1 MISPDTR
8 AYSTDFGYGS
18 RYGADP
24 TEELCREDRWYVK
37 PFVINKHGRLVFP
50 ANFLG
55 ELDFSVLE
63 SLDQF
68 TTVIGRDF
76 EAKAPTGTD
85 ILGRVEA
92 GSYPGRFEL
101 LRDLGQN
108 LYWANRYSI
117 TMFDRRPTRWRDLAK
132 RRDDVF
138 LPVLTPWEDSVRK
151 VAAVEQA
158 FRALPAT
165 WDAQAEETIFGLLF
179 DLFRTKLYHA
189 TELPPIKPTVAE
201 FLAQPD
207 ALTFVM
213 PEYDPDF
220 PVFTTEDIFD
230 AHEDV
235 PELEALMR
243 WAMVLHNQYP
253 WDRSLT
259 ELRGPGQIGDDD
271 FVVAFHPRTRDVMAF
286 IERVKR
292 PAAVPGYTAS
302 GQPRV
307 ARPEAVEPAAP
318 YPPVRVREAFA
329 VQPRLE
335 ALAIVRGE
343 HVCSNADVI
352 RNTSFSWSPMTAD
365 EIAAKTGI
373 EQRRYSSREP
383 EELALHATRAALAKS
398 GRSAAEIGAVLVSTC
413 TSNRQIPSIACWL
426 SGELGLQQTHASVD
440 MVAACAGLPYGMSE
454 AVRQLQ
460 EVRRPVLLVCV
471 EKFSD
476 KIGSVRTSRMIFGDG
491 AAAMVIGPAADG
503 QAGDVEVVQTYASG
517 PHSEVNSI
525 IWPNS
530 EFDGDI
536 TVYGPEVKALVQ
548 RYLTQML
555 GELGTEPDP
564 DDPGRP
570 LLESIE
576 LIIPHQAN
584 KTMILNLAGKAGL
597 AADQLYFN
605 VERMGNVSAASIPI
619 AVHDAVRDGVI
630 TRPVR
635 VFAPGFGA
643 GAVGGYAVMRIDP
656 AIVADE
662 VELDILQETDL
673 PAAPVAGGTSD
684 DIRAAFGE

>member
-1 MISPDTR
+1 
-8 AYSTDFGYGS
+8 
-18 RYGADP
+18 
-24 TEELCREDRWYVK
+24 VK
-37 PFVINKHGRLVFP
+37 PFVVNRHGRLVFP

-55 ELDFSVLE
+55 DLDFSVLE
-63 SLDQF
+63 TLEQF
-68 TTVIGRDF
+68 TAVIGRDF

-85 ILGRVEA
+85 ILARVESGA
-92 GSYPGRFEL
+92 YPGRFEL

-108 LYWANRYSI
+108 LYWVNRYAI
-117 TMFDRRPTRWRDLAK
+117 TMFDKRPTRWRDLPK

-138 LPVLTPWEDSVRK
+138 LPVLTPWEDSERK
-151 VAAVEQA
+151 VAAVERA
-158 FRALPAT
+158 FQALPAT
-165 WDAQAEETIFGLLF
+165 WDIDTENKVFDLMFG
-179 DLFRTKLYHA
+179 LFRTKLHHA
-189 TELPPIKPTVAE
+189 TELPAIKPTVAE
-201 FLAQPD
+201 FLDQPE

-213 PEYDPDF
+213 PEYDPDY
-220 PVFTTEDIFD
+220 PVFRTEDILD
-230 AHEDV
+230 AHEEV

-253 WDRSLT
+253 WDRSRT
-259 ELRGPGQIGDDD
+259 ELRGPGEIGDDD

-286 IERVKR
+286 IERVKQS
-292 PAAVPGYTAS
+292 ASS
-302 GQPRV
+302 GQGALSGQGTADQAGV
-307 ARPEAVEPAAP
+307 ARPETIEAVEPAAP

-329 VQPRLE
+329 VQPKLE

-343 HVCSNADVI
+343 HVCANADVI
-352 RNTSFSWSPMTAD
+352 RNASFSWSPMSAG

-373 EQRRYSSREP
+373 EQRRYTSREP
-383 EELALHATRAALAKS
+383 EQLALPAARAALAKS
-398 GRSAAEIGAVLVSTC
+398 GRSPAEIGAVLVSTC
-413 TSNRQIPSIACWL
+413 TSNRQIPSMACWL
-426 SGELGLQQTHASVD
+426 SGELGLQQTHASID
-440 MVAACAGLPYGMSE
+440 MVAACAGLPYGLAE
-454 AVRQLQ
+454 AIRQLQ

-491 AAAMVIGPAADG
+491 AAAMVLSPAAAG
-503 QAGDVEVVQTYASG
+503 VTGDVEVVQTYASG

-525 IWPNS
+525 IWPNR

-548 RYLTQML
+548 RYLLQML
-555 GELGTEPDP
+555 GELGDQPDP
-564 DDPGRP
+564 DEPENPART

-597 AADQLYFN
+597 SAGQLYFN

-619 AVHDAVRDGVI
+619 AVYDAVRDGVI
-630 TRPVR
+630 TRPTR

-643 GAVGGYAVMRIDP
+643 GAVGGYAVMRVDP

-662 VELDILQETDL
+662 VVLDILQD
-673 PAAPVAGGTSD
+673 AAQSASGQGSAGRMAGSTSD
-684 DIRAAFGE
+684 DIRTAFGD

>member
-1 MISPDTR
+1 
-8 AYSTDFGYGS
+8 
-18 RYGADP
+18 
-24 TEELCREDRWYVK
+24 VK
-37 PFVINKHGRLVFP
+37 PFVVNRYGRLVFP

-55 ELDFSVLE
+55 DLDFSVLDT
-63 SLDQF
+63 LDQF
-68 TTVIGRDF
+68 TAVIGRDF

-85 ILGRVEA
+85 ILARVESGA
-92 GSYPGRFEL
+92 YPRRFEL

-132 RRDDVF
+132 RRADVF
-138 LPVLTPWEDSVRK
+138 LPVLTPWEDSERK

-158 FRALPAT
+158 FRALPPT
-165 WDAQAEETIFGLLF
+165 WDGQAEDTIFDVLF

-213 PEYDPDF
+213 PSYDPDY
-220 PVFTTEDIFD
+220 PVFTTEQIMD

-253 WDRSLT
+253 WDRSGT
-259 ELRGPGQIGDDD
+259 ELRGPGEIGDDD

-292 PAAVPGYTAS
+292 PPAAAAS
-302 GQPRV
+302 DPATKTRA
-307 ARPEAVEPAAP
+307 ARTRAEAVEPATP

-329 VQPRLE
+329 VRPRFE

-343 HVCSNADVI
+343 HICSNADVI
-352 RNTSFSWSPMTAD
+352 RNTSFSWSPMSAD

-373 EQRRYSSREP
+373 EQRRYTSREP
-383 EELALHATRAALAKS
+383 EELALAAARAALAKS
-398 GRSAAEIGAVLVSTC
+398 GRSPAEIGAVLVSTC

-426 SGELGLQQTHASVD
+426 SGELGLLQTHASVD

-491 AAAMVIGPAADG
+491 AAAMIIVPAADG
-503 QAGDVEVVQTYASG
+503 GTGDVEVLQTYASG
-517 PHSEVNSI
+517 PYSEVNSI
-525 IWPNS
+525 IWPNT

-548 RYLTQML
+548 RYLVQML
-555 GELGTEPDP
+555 GELEGQPDP
-564 DDPGRP
+564 DDEGRT

-584 KTMILNLAGKAGL
+584 KTMILGLAGKAGL

-619 AVHDAVRDGVI
+619 AVYDAVRDGVI

-662 VELDILQETDL
+662 VVLDVL
-673 PAAPVAGGTSD
+673 PDADRSAAPAPAGSTSD
-684 DIRAAFGE
+684 DIRAAFGD

>member
-1 MISPDTR
+1 
-8 AYSTDFGYGS
+8 
-18 RYGADP
+18 
-24 TEELCREDRWYVK
+24 VK
-37 PFVINKHGRLVFP
+37 PFVVNRYGRLVFP

-55 ELDFSVLE
+55 DLDFSVLDTLE
-63 SLDQF
+63 QF
-68 TTVIGRDF
+68 TAVIGRDF

-85 ILGRVEA
+85 IADRVESGA
-92 GSYPGRFEL
+92 YTRRFEL

-117 TMFDRRPTRWRDLAK
+117 TMFDRRPTRWRDLPK
-132 RRDDVF
+132 RRPDVF
-138 LPVLTPWEDSVRK
+138 LPVLTPWEDSERK

-158 FRALPAT
+158 FRALEPT
-165 WDAQAEETIFGLLF
+165 WDAQAEETIFDLLF

-201 FLAQPD
+201 FMDSPG

-213 PEYDPDF
+213 PGYDPDY
-220 PVFTTEDIFD
+220 PVFTTDQIMD

-235 PELEALMR
+235 PELEALQR

-253 WDRSLT
+253 WDRSGT

-286 IERVKR
+286 IDRVKR
-292 PAAVPGYTAS
+292 PRAAAGTP
-302 GQPRV
+302 
-307 ARPEAVEPAAP
+307 ARERAEEVEPVTP

-329 VQPRLE
+329 VQPAFE
-335 ALAIVRGE
+335 SLAIVRGE
-343 HVCSNADVI
+343 HVCTNDDVI
-352 RNTSFSWSPMTAD
+352 RNTSFSWSPMSAQ

-373 EQRRYSSREP
+373 EQRHYTSREP
-383 EELALHATRAALAKS
+383 EELALHAARAALAKS
-398 GRSAAEIGAVLVSTC
+398 GRSPAEIGAILVSTC

-426 SGELGLQQTHASVD
+426 SGELGLRQTHASAD
-440 MVAACAGLPYGMSE
+440 LVAACAGFPYGVSE
-454 AVRQLQ
+454 AIRQLQ

-491 AAAMVIGPAADG
+491 AAAMVIAPAAAG
-503 QAGDVEVVQTYASG
+503 QAGDVDIVQTYASG
-517 PHSEVNSI
+517 PYSEVNSI

-548 RYLTQML
+548 RYLNQML
-555 GELGTEPDP
+555 GELGEQPDP
-564 DDPGRP
+564 DDPARTV
-570 LLESIE
+570 LDSIE

-597 AADQLYFN
+597 SAEQLYFN

-643 GAVGGYAVMRIDP
+643 GAVGGYAVMRVDP

-662 VELDILQETDL
+662 VELDVRDADR
-673 PAAPVAGGTSD
+673 PAAGAAAGGTSD

>member
-1 MISPDTR
+1 M
-8 AYSTDFGYGS
+8 
-18 RYGADP
+18 
-24 TEELCREDRWYVK
+24 K
-37 PFVINKHGRLVFP
+37 PFVVNRHGRLVFP

-55 ELDFSVLE
+55 DLDFSVLE
-63 SLDQF
+63 TLDQF
-68 TTVIGRDF
+68 TAVIGRDF

-85 ILGRVEA
+85 ILARVESGA
-92 GSYPGRFEL
+92 YPRRFEL
-101 LRDLGQN
+101 LRDLGQH

-138 LPVLTPWEDSVRK
+138 LPVLTPWEDSERK
-151 VAAVEQA
+151 VAAVGQA
-158 FRALPAT
+158 YRALPPT
-165 WDAQAEETIFGLLF
+165 WDGRAEDTIFDLLF

-201 FLAQPD
+201 FLGQPD

-213 PEYDPDF
+213 PGYDPDY
-220 PVFTTEDIFD
+220 PVFRTEDILD

-253 WDRSLT
+253 WDRSRT
-259 ELRGPGQIGDDD
+259 ELRGPGEIGEDD

-292 PAAVPGYTAS
+292 AANRPAPGRDAARASCDAVAPVT
-302 GQPRV
+302 
-307 ARPEAVEPAAP
+307 P

-352 RNTSFSWSPMTAD
+352 RNASFSWSPMSAG

-373 EQRRYSSREP
+373 EQRRYTSREP
-383 EELALHATRAALAKS
+383 EELALHSVRAALAKS
-398 GRSAAEIGAVLVSTC
+398 GRDPAEIGAVLVSTC
-413 TSNRQIPSIACWL
+413 TSNRLIPSIACWL

-440 MVAACAGLPYGMSE
+440 MVAACAGLPYGLAE
-454 AVRQLQ
+454 AIRQLQ

-491 AAAMVIGPAADG
+491 AATMVIGPAPAG
-503 QAGDVEVVQTYASG
+503 QGGDVEVVQTYASG

-555 GELGTEPDP
+555 GELGAQPDP
-564 DDPGRP
+564 DEPQNPERT

-584 KTMILNLAGKAGL
+584 KTMILNLAGRAGL
-597 AADQLYFN
+597 SADQLYFN

-643 GAVGGYAVMRIDP
+643 GAVGGYAVMRVDP

-662 VELDILQETDL
+662 VVLDILQETGR
-673 PAAPVAGGTSD
+673 PEQAHAAGGTSD
-684 DIRAAFGE
+684 DIRAAFGD